1 MKETRYFCPNCG
13 TELKQGECYF
23 DERMGFVLGEYSR
36 FRSECHKVKVGN
48 KDSIEMTAHLLSKYI
63 CENDVLVPMPSHYGY
78 ATYTKEI
85 ATIISQ
91 IKGSPVEDC
100 LRCVPHNILYQAKK
114 SGEKINIEMFSL
126 YVPFGNIILIDNVI
140 DTGLTMDCAMEAM
153 GVECGFAA
161 IGITT
166 NSNYIKKI

>member
-1 MKETRYFCPNCG
+1 MKR
-13 TELKQGECYF
+13 
-23 DERMGFVLGEYSR
+23 FVLGEYSR

-78 ATYTKEI
+78 ATYTKDI

-91 IKGSPVEDC
+91 LRGCPVEDC
-100 LRCVPHNILYQAKK
+100 LKCVPHNTLYQTKK
-114 SGEKINIEMFSL
+114 NGQDLSLEMFSL
-126 YVPFGNIILIDNVI
+126 YVPSGNLILIDNVI
-140 DTGLTMDCAMEAM
+140 DTGLTMDSAISAM
-153 GVECGFAA
+153 GVECGFAV

-166 NSNYIKKI
+166 NSNYIKNI